1 MPKISVKLS
10 EMKFTIILEGQKLL
24 MKKKI
29 KNFKVMCYFHNLDIM
44 IKYANENAQIISDEV
59 RKKAKTLK

>member
-1 MPKISVKLS
+1 
-10 EMKFTIILEGQKLL
+10 

-29 KNFKVMCYFHNLDIM
+29 KNYKVLYVQYLGIM
-44 IKYANENAQIISDEV
+44 IKYANENAQVISDEV